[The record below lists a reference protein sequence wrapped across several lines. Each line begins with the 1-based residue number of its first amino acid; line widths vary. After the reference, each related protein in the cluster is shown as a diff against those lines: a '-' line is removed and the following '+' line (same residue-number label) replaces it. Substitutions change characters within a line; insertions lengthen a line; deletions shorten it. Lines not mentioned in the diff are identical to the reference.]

1 MSLYHINEGTI
12 DLPDDWTD
20 RSMNIFTPDES
31 ENPEWNIVVSRD
43 KLGEGE
49 TLDGYL
55 EKQLEEMPKA
65 LPRFRLQS
73 NEETT
78 LHDFPARR
86 VESTWIGENG
96 TIRQKQTV
104 MVKNGKS
111 LVFTFTVLERLH
123 LKYENILD
131 EFLESFVLRR
141 D

>member
-1 MSLYHINEGTI
+1 MSLYQINEGAI
-12 DLPDDWTD
+12 DLPDDWAD
-20 RSMNIFTPDES
+20 RSMNVFTPDES

-43 KLGEGE
+43 KLEEGE

-73 NEETT
+73 NEETR
-78 LHDFPARR
+78 LDDFPARR
-86 VESTWIGENG
+86 VVSTWIGEGG
-96 TIRQKQTV
+96 TVRQKQTV
-104 MVKNGKS
+104 IVKDGKS

-123 LKYENILD
+123 QKYENVLD
-131 EFLESFVLRR
+131 EFLNSFVLRR